1 MHHQHHQ
8 NSIPKI
14 ASSYVK
20 KYPKFL
26 LLFITFLIA
35 YLLFNGRT
43 NPKLHLFIL
52 SLGFF
57 GTFLTGILFTYGF
70 TAAPATA
77 IFLILAKEQN
87 IFLAGL
93 IGGLG
98 ALLGDLF
105 IFNFI
110 RYSFN
115 DEVRKLY
122 RERLVMYVNSK
133 TPNLIKR
140 YLLPVVAGFIIAS
153 PLPDEIGVTMLAAS
167 RSISVKIFSVISY
180 VLNTA
185 GIFAVLAIGNVIK

>member
-1 MHHQHHQ
+1 MRYS
-8 NSIPKI
+8 NSTLKL
-14 ASSYVK
+14 ASSYVH

-35 YLLFNGRT
+35 YLLFSGRT
-43 NPKLHLFIL
+43 NPKFHVFIV

-87 IFLAGL
+87 IMLAGL

-110 RYSFN
+110 RYSFK
-115 DEVRKLY
+115 DEVKKMY
-122 RERLVMYVNSK
+122 REKLIVYANHK
-133 TPNLIKR
+133 TPSFLKR

-153 PLPDEIGVTMLAAS
+153 PLPDEIGVTMIAS
-167 RSISVKIFSVISY
+167 SKSISAKVFSVISY
-180 VLNTA
+180 LLNTA
-185 GIFAVLAIGNVIK
+185 GIFVLLMIGGSL